1 MATMTISLTVTIT
14 DGAFQTENFNPPVTE
29 TTVSGLHMRRAMDLN
44 ADEFSTLDTGDLTPR
59 YWYLH
64 NLHDTATLVV
74 SFGVTD
80 DITLAPGEW
89 AWVPSTLTPLA
100 KGSGAAS
107 RILYGIVEA

>member
-1 MATMTISLTVTIT
+1 MATMTISMTVTIT

-29 TTVSGLHMRRAMDLN
+29 TTIGGLHMRRVLTLN
-44 ADEFSTLDTGDLTPR
+44 ADEFATLDTGDLTPR

-64 NLHDTATLVV
+64 NLHATATLVV
-74 SFGVTD
+74 SFCVSD

-89 AWVPSTLTPLA
+89 AWVPSTATLMA